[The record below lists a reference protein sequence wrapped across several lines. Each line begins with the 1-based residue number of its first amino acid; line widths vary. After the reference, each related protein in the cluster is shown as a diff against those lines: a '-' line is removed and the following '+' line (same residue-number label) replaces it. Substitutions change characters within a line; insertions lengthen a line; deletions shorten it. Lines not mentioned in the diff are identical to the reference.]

1 MKYNP
6 KIIALYKEDN
16 ELNNVLISRLLQ
28 YENIEVKTIKINKKS
43 DYYNLH
49 GTRIDGLYI
58 SSKLYGVILEDDI
71 LDVLEPM
78 LNVSIFNSR
87 IIWFSEE

>member
-1 MKYNP
+1 MIYNA
-6 KIIALYKEDN
+6 KLIILYKEYK
-16 ELNNVLISRLLQ
+16 ELNSLIIERLLQ
-28 YENIEVKTIKINKKS
+28 YENIEVKTIKVNKKS

-58 SSKLYGVILEDDI
+58 SNKLYGIISEDDI

-87 IIWFSEE
+87 IRWVGED